1 MKNRQEAAQ
10 LLALRALTWMAA
22 DETLIG
28 GFLAATGAGPDELRN
43 RASDPDFHLAILDF
57 LLQDDQRVMAFCDS
71 HGLPY
76 TEVQT
81 ARAALP
87 GGDEPFWT

>member
-1 MKNRQEAAQ
+1 
-10 LLALRALTWMAA
+10 MAA

-28 GFLAATGAGPDELRN
+28 GFLAASGAGPGDVRSRVN
-43 RASDPDFHLAILDF
+43 DPDFHLAILDF
-57 LLQDDQRVMAFCDS
+57 LLQDDQRVVAFCDA

-76 TEVQT
+76 TEPQT

-87 GGDEPFWT
+87 GGEEPFWT